1 MKPILLITIL
11 LLIAVFSSAQNQ
23 VVTRITE
30 DLLESLGENL
40 GDESDVQEILDELEQ
55 YRQSPLNLNTATYD
69 DLLKLPLLSENQAR
83 NLLAYRDKTGTIYS
97 IFELTAVDGF
107 NVELLQN
114 LEPFVRFDEDLGTS
128 AKHFGST
135 DILTRATRSFST
147 EPSDQ
152 SKYEG
157 SSERWYLR
165 IKHRL
170 DRIEFGY
177 VGEKDPGEAFFKS
190 SNKYGFDY
198 NSAFAN
204 FRIGK
209 NENRLFVG
217 DYHVRFGQGLVAWQG
232 FSMGKSA
239 ETTQVSRTQQGIRSY
254 SSTDENQFFRGMSG
268 RFQWRQLLFYPFV
281 SIHKLDAN
289 VDTLNRKSFF
299 GAFQTSGYHRTGS
312 EIDNERSVSQ
322 VVSGGHITYSFGQWA
337 FGTTL
342 VYTRFNAYMDRSDD
356 SYNQFLPEGNGFVAG
371 SFDWKGTYRKLYFF
385 GETAFSGNSGK
396 AIVAGIMTKP
406 AQNAELSIV
415 YRNFGKT
422 YYSFFSNA
430 FSESSRINDEQ
441 GLYLGLKIYPAAHW
455 TLQGYAD
462 LFRHRW
468 LKYTTAAP
476 SEGNEF
482 LLQVSYS
489 RSRTTSYYL
498 RYFQEDK
505 DQRLI
510 DGRLRYNESQLIR
523 RIRLNFSRDLSEQF
537 GIKSRIEFST
547 YSKVSAENGMVIL
560 QDFDFKPLNK
570 AFALNGRLAY
580 FSTDG
585 YNSRLYAYENDLLYS
600 FSVPALYNKGF
611 RCYFNYR
618 KDLNERLSFW
628 LKLAATHQL
637 KSIDD
642 NGETVGAATK
652 TEVKIQ
658 LRYQF

>member
-1 MKPILLITIL
+1 MKPIFLITIL
-11 LLIAVFSSAQNQ
+11 LLIVVVSSAQNQ

-30 DLLESLGENL
+30 DFLESLGENL

-55 YRQSPLNLNTATYD
+55 YRQNPINLNRATFD
-69 DLLKLPLLSENQAR
+69 ELLNLPLLSEDRAR
-83 NLLAYRDKTGTIYS
+83 NLIAYRDQTGTIFS
-97 IFELTAVDGF
+97 IYELVAVDGF
-107 NVELLQN
+107 SAEFLQK
-114 LEPFVRFDEDLGTS
+114 LEPFVRFDESLIEAT
-128 AKHFGST
+128 KHLATT
-135 DILTRATRSFST
+135 DMLTRVTRSFTT
-147 EPSDQ
+147 ETTDE

-157 SSERWYLR
+157 SPERFYFR
-165 IKHRL
+165 MKHRINRL
-170 DRIEFGY
+170 EFGY

-204 FRIGK
+204 FGIGK
-209 NENRLFVG
+209 HDDRLFVG
-217 DYHVRFGQGLVAWQG
+217 DYHVRFGLGLVAWQG

-239 ETTQVSRTQQGIRSY
+239 ETTQISRTQQGIRSY
-254 SSTDENQFFRGMSG
+254 ASTDENQFFRGMSG
-268 RFQWRQLLFYPFV
+268 KFQWHQLSFYPFV
-281 SIHKLDAN
+281 SIHQLDAN
-289 VDTLNRKSFF
+289 VDSLNGQSYF
-299 GAFQTSGYHRTGS
+299 GAFQTSGYHRTSS

-322 VVSGGHITYSFGQWA
+322 IVSGGHITYSFGQWA

-342 VYTRFNAYMDRSDD
+342 VYTRFNVFMDRTDD
-356 SYNQFLPEGNGFVAG
+356 PYNQFLPEGKSFVAG
-371 SFDWKGTYRKLYFF
+371 SFDWKGTYRKMYFF
-385 GETAFSGNSGK
+385 GETAFSGNLGK

-422 YYSFFSNA
+422 YFSFFSNA

-441 GLYLGLKIYPAAHW
+441 GLYLGLKIFPAAHW

-489 RSRTTSYYL
+489 PSRTTSYYL

-505 DQRLI
+505 EQRLI

-547 YSKVSAENGMVIL
+547 YSKASTEKGMVIL
-560 QDFDFKPLNK
+560 QDFDFKPLNN

-611 RCYFNYR
+611 RCYLNYR
-618 KDLNERLSFW
+618 KTLNERLSFW

-642 NGETVGAATK
+642 NGELVGAATK

>member
-114 LEPFVRFDEDLGTS
+114 LEPFVRFDEDLAIS

-157 SSERWYLR
+157 SSEKWYLR
-165 IKHRL
+165 IKHRS

-204 FRIGK
+204 FRIGR

-254 SSTDENQFFRGMSG
+254 ASTDENQFFRGMSG
-268 RFQWRQLLFYPFV
+268 RFQWRQVAFYPFV
-281 SIHKLDAN
+281 SVHKMDAN
-289 VDTLNRKSFF
+289 IDTLNGQPYF

-342 VYTRFNAYMDRSDD
+342 VYSQFNAFLDRSDD
-356 SYNQFLPEGNGFVAG
+356 PYNQFLPEGKSFVAG
-371 SFDWKGTYRKLYFF
+371 SFDWKGTYCKMYFF
-385 GETAFSGNSGK
+385 GEGAFLENSGK

-406 AQNAELSIV
+406 AQNAELSLV

-422 YYSFFSNA
+422 YFSLFSNA

-441 GLYLGLKIYPAAHW
+441 GLYLGLKIFPAAHW

-489 RSRTTSYYL
+489 PSRTTSYYL

-537 GIKSRIEFST
+537 GVKSRIEFST
-547 YSKVSAENGMVIL
+547 YSKVSAEKGMVIL

-618 KDLNERLSFW
+618 KDLNERFSFW

-637 KSIDD
+637 KSIDI